1 LPKKLFEN
9 STSIKQ
15 LYKTNTQLNKPIH
28 EGVCGDL
35 ENENLLIEFTRTTKQ
50 GATTRLNK

>member
-15 LYKTNTQLNKPIH
+15 VYKTNRQLYKPIH

-35 ENENLLIEFTRTTKQ
+35 ERENLLIDFTRTTKQ